1 MNIPFGSG
9 IISNSTGILLNDE
22 MDDFAQPNKSSS
34 VTPHAAEAN
43 FIAPGRRPLS
53 AMSPMFAVERSSGRL
68 VAAAGAS
75 GGPLIVSATLQ
86 TLARWV
92 AAAEGP
98 VVLAV
103 GVDQLVVQT
112 RSGAVVSCVQRV
124 QAGVLRHSIVVG
136 ACLHSTP

>member
-1 MNIPFGSG
+1 MPCNTAVLLQVNIPFGSG

-92 AAAEGP
+92 AVALHGGC
-98 VVLAV
+98 V
-103 GVDQLVVQT
+103 GK
-112 RSGAVVSCVQRV
+112 
-124 QAGVLRHSIVVG
+124 LR
-136 ACLHSTP
+136 